1 MATNTLRVKQTQ
13 RQLRS
18 FVLVWTFITLVMG
31 LATFMAIYFTY
42 TSPNAPR
49 DDENLN
55 VALSQPLMIPSQ
67 TPLPVTPS
75 PTVEPQVVAQ
85 FVTPT
90 PSLPAPEAAS
100 PTPLP
105 TLAPAFDNRFE
116 VGIQVQFSLD
126 FNPVNQDGFYRSV
139 RNDLGM
145 EWVKTQVRWR
155 DFEPRPNEY
164 NWAILDLVMP
174 SAERFGIKQLLSI
187 VTAPDWAREPG
198 ADLSKQGP
206 PANIQDYVD
215 FVLKVIERY
224 PGQIGAIEVWN
235 EMNIDREW
243 ASPNGLNAQNY
254 VALLRATYNAVKAVD
269 PGILIITGA
278 LAPTGWDDGV
288 AAINDFR
295 YTDMLI
301 QAGVLNYADCYGAH
315 ANGFNMPPLIRWDE
329 GFNDPTAVFRGPFDN
344 PHHSW
349 SFRST
354 LEGYAN
360 RIRAAGS
367 QMKLCVTEFGWAV
380 AEDLEGYPQGFEF
393 AKDNTLAEQAEWFP
407 QALSLMEESG
417 FTRLAIVW
425 NFNYG
430 PQAGYDPNNDNVPFS
445 LIGPGYTFRP
455 AYDAIGEWVFD
466 FNRRTGRQ

>member
-1 MATNTLRVKQTQ
+1 MSTNTLRVKQTQ

-42 TSPNAPR
+42 SSPNAPR

-55 VALSQPLMIPSQ
+55 VALSQPLVIPSQ

-75 PTVEPQVVAQ
+75 PSVEPQVVAQ

-90 PSLPAPEAAS
+90 PSVPAPEAAS

-105 TLAPAFDNRFE
+105 TLAPAFDDRFE

-126 FNPVNQDGFYRSV
+126 FNPNNQDGFYRSV

-155 DFEPRPNEY
+155 DFEPNPNEY

-174 SAERFGIKQLLSI
+174 SAERLGIKQALSI

-206 PANIQDYVD
+206 PANVQDYVD

-224 PGQIGAIEVWN
+224 PGQVAAIEVWN

-243 ASPNGLNAQNY
+243 SSPNGLSARNY
-254 VALLRATYNAVKAVD
+254 VALLQATYNAVKAVD

-278 LAPTGWDDGV
+278 LSPTGWDDGV
-288 AAINDFR
+288 SAINDFR

-315 ANGFNMPPLIRWDE
+315 ANGYNMPPLVRWDE
-329 GFNDPTAVFRGPFDN
+329 GFTTPPRSSVGHSTTHTTVGASAARLRLRQ
-344 PHHSW
+344 PHP
-349 SFRST
+349 R
-354 LEGYAN
+354 
-360 RIRAAGS
+360 
-367 QMKLCVTEFGWAV
+367 
-380 AEDLEGYPQGFEF
+380 
-393 AKDNTLAEQAEWFP
+393 
-407 QALSLMEESG
+407 
-417 FTRLAIVW
+417 
-425 NFNYG
+425 
-430 PQAGYDPNNDNVPFS
+430 
-445 LIGPGYTFRP
+445 
-455 AYDAIGEWVFD
+455 
-466 FNRRTGRQ
+466 GRQRDEAVRDGVRLGGGRGLRGLPRGLRVRQRQHPRRASRVVPAGA